1 MSPSSISFIL
11 WIFAHSC
18 TFGSGGC
25 CVLSPCNP
33 SHRLRDSTSA
43 MYSHGLSQG
52 PTKSTYFRWG
62 GKKGGRA
69 WTRWPSE
76 VPFSP
81 SCCMILWMNGFLM
94 WVLPL
99 GERAGREYFPCKG
112 RSDMCSSFTYLLSP
126 FQWALTAVWFY
137 TSEFWPHKQQEEVKI
152 STWKAGRICTVYGLS
167 GLISI

>member
-1 MSPSSISFIL
+1 
-11 WIFAHSC
+11 
-18 TFGSGGC
+18 
-25 CVLSPCNP
+25 
-33 SHRLRDSTSA
+33 
-43 MYSHGLSQG
+43 MYGHGLSQG
-52 PTKSTYFRWG
+52 LTKSAHFRWG

-81 SCCMILWMNGFLM
+81 RCCMIVWMNGFLM

-112 RSDMCSSFTYLLSP
+112 RSDTCSSFTYLLSP

-137 TSEFWPHKQQEEVKI
+137 TSEYWPHKQQEEVKNLNLKSQKNLHCVWFI
-152 STWKAGRICTVYGLS
+152 RADPHLVLYVKVFVFYLFIYLGLYWNS
-167 GLISI
+167 YFIA